1 MEIIINWK
9 NIIINLFTCETWIYI
24 LAISLQVAGAICLII
39 NYWGNVKEK
48 VIMTYYAGGEIPKAQ
63 DNNMVRLKRERL
75 QSCAKDIYMNRFAF
89 ICIAIGY
96 GLGLYGEITE
106 NTNKLNALL
115 AIILFCILIICIGC
129 SISGLVSKKVYK
141 EDMEVDRKIIEKI
154 ADVQWSDK
162 EEREFID
169 SLFKDDNV

>member
-1 MEIIINWK
+1 MDTFINYK
-9 NIIINLFTCETWIYI
+9 NIIMNLFTNETWIYI
-24 LAISLQVAGAICLII
+24 LAIALQVAGAICLLI
-39 NYWGNVKEK
+39 NYWGNVKKK
-48 VIMTYYAGGEIPKAQ
+48 VVLTYYAGGEIPKAQ
-63 DNNMVRLKRERL
+63 DNDMVLLKRERL

-96 GLGLYGEITE
+96 GAGLYGEITE
-106 NTNKLNALL
+106 YTNKLNALL
-115 AIILFCILIICIGC
+115 AIVLFCILIISMGC
-129 SISGLVSKKVYK
+129 GIAVLVSKAVYK

-169 SLFKDDNV
+169 GLFKDDNV

>member
-1 MEIIINWK
+1 MEIIIK
-9 NIIINLFTCETWIYI
+9 YIGIIIKLFTYETWIYI
-24 LAISLQVAGAICLII
+24 LSISLQVAGAICLLI
-39 NYWGNVKEK
+39 NYWGNVKKK
-48 VIMTYYAGGEIPKAQ
+48 VILTYYAGGEIPKAQ

-106 NTNKLNALL
+106 YTNKLNALL
-115 AIILFCILIICIGC
+115 AIILFCILIISIGC
-129 SISGLVSKKVYK
+129 GICVLVSKKVYK
-141 EDMEVDRKIIEKI
+141 EDMEVDRNIIEKF